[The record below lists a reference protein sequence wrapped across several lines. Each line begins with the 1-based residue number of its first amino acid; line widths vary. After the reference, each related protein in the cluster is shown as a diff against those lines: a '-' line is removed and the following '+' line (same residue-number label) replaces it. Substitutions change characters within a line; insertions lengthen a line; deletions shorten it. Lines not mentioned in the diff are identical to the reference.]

1 MQWNIFKRNTNNLK
15 NFVDE
20 PSEPSA
26 VSMFFGNST
35 GGAATALSAFYAAK
49 ELITN
54 SIAQLPMLIKRD
66 NEIDNIHPL
75 NFLFDNTLITKFS
88 FLKVMVDDM
97 LMYGDAYAYIQR
109 AIDGTPVSLVY
120 CEHGSVNHMYNQRKQ
135 EHYYTANFIQKGKIE
150 PINMIHLYKNSKNGV
165 EGRSL
170 IEYARQ
176 TLKLAQATDEAASK
190 YYSSGCAIY
199 GALTI
204 KGSRRNSKEQ
214 ARQAFEDAHGKHG
227 SGLVLLD
234 DAMSY
239 TPINPN
245 ANDTQ
250 MLESRTFNVSEIA
263 RYFNINPVLLGDL
276 THTSYSTI
284 EAANIEF
291 VTHTLMPY
299 VRLIED
305 EFNRKLVKPSER
317 GIITIDLD
325 ETFLIKGDKNA
336 TANYYKTM
344 VSSGIMTINEA
355 RKQLGLSEVEGYD
368 DLIIPYTKVED
379 NTVTNN
385 EENEG
390 TGEDNSQLQ

>member
-66 NEIDNIHPL
+66 NEIDNSHPL

-88 FLKVMVDDM
+88 FLKMMVDDM
-97 LMYGDAYAYIQR
+97 LMFGDAYAYIQR

>member
-66 NEIDNIHPL
+66 NEIDNGHPL

-88 FLKVMVDDM
+88 FMKMMVDDM
-97 LMYGDAYAYIQR
+97 LMFGDAYAYIQR

-176 TLKLAQATDEAASK
+176 VLKLAQATDEAASK

-214 ARQAFEDAHGKHG
+214 ARQAFEDAHGKNG

-317 GIITIDLD
+317 GIITIDFD